1 MVSCCNCAKLV
12 ALCFN
17 PPPNP
22 WQSPPITVSWN
33 GSCPNGSKFICCPF
47 TTGVQASV
55 KFSRRDV
62 QVPRA
67 TIMFWNRRIRYY
79 VCWGRAINK
88 SFVLNNP
95 PTGRDYQEVIILG
108 FKFIINLYLK
118 TIETRKK
125 LLSSGG
131 KHNSYTLM
139 EFCVRYPSETT
150 QPYSTSQVF
159 RRLSPSTLP
168 CHYSLLFI
176 FA

>member
-22 WQSPPITVSWN
+22 WQSPPITVSWK

-67 TIMFWNRRIRYY
+67 TIMFWNGRIRYY
-79 VCWGRAINK
+79 VYWGR
-88 SFVLNNP
+88 
-95 PTGRDYQEVIILG
+95 GYQEVIILG
-108 FKFIINLYLK
+108 FKVMIKLYFK

-125 LLSSGG
+125 QLSSGG
-131 KHNSYTLM
+131 KHNPYTLM